1 MKTIDV
7 KDLLTHAVHFGHKT
21 SKWNPRM
28 RNYLF
33 GEHQGIHIF
42 DLTKTKDCLEKALDF
57 LQKISSEGKVVLFI
71 GTKPQAMKIVEETAK
86 KCGMLYVCKDWI
98 PGLLTNFSTL
108 SKRIDYMRK
117 LKAEDA
123 ETGFDKYTKKEGSVL
138 RKTIGKLEDSF
149 GGLIAMKSMPDAVF
163 IADCVR
169 NKLAVREAVKMKIPI
184 VGIVDSNADPD
195 PITYPIPGNDDAL
208 KSLTYLIGLV
218 GDAIL
223 TGRKPEKKS

>member
-1 MKTIDV
+1 MKNVDV
-7 KDLLTHAVHFGHKT
+7 KDLLTNAVHFGHKT

-28 RNYLF
+28 RDFLF

-42 DLTKTKDCLEKALDF
+42 DLTKTKECLDRALEF
-57 LQKISSEGKVVLFI
+57 LKKISSEGRVVLFV

-86 KCGMLYVCKDWI
+86 KCGMPYVCKDWI

-108 SKRIDYMRK
+108 SKRIDYLRK

-123 ETGFDKYTKKEGSVL
+123 ETGFDKYTKKEASVL
-138 RKTIGKLEDSF
+138 RKTIEKLENSL
-149 GGLIAMKSMPDAVF
+149 GGLIAMKSMPDAMFV
-163 IADCVR
+163 ADCVR
-169 NKLAVREAVKMKIPI
+169 NKLAVREADKTHTPI

-208 KSLTYLIGLV
+208 KSLTYLISLV
-218 GDAIL
+218 GEAVL
-223 TGRKPEKKS
+223 AGRKPGR